1 MYGHCGIHHH
11 GPVCGGPVHV
21 GPRFHGPMCG
31 PSIFGPRP
39 MGPQHHHGPHGFH
52 RAHADSHAAKTVVGG
67 GLGAVIGGLIGN
79 VPGALIGGALG
90 SLLGNATCRWC

>member
-39 MGPQHHHGPHGFH
+39 MGPHHHHHGPHGFH

-79 VPGALIGGALG
+79 VPSAII
-90 SLLGNATCRWC
+90 RWCIRFTFR